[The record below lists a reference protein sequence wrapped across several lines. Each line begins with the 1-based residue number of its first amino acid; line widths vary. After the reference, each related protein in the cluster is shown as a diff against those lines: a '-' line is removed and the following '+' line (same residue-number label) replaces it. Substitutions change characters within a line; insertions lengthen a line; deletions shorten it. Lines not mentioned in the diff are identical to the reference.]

1 MALLGGAPQLLL
13 ITVGMLSLCALVW
26 LPPGETGWRP
36 RLKNLCCV
44 PPLLALSIAITAV
57 QLGPMYIDYQNS
69 IRLEGISYA
78 EATEFSLTPAMLKH
92 LVLPLTFPPD
102 FSTNPVSLSGF
113 FPADGQ
119 IPWLLTIY
127 PGFLVLPLAL
137 FGICFNFSGKKA
149 LWLVIFLF
157 GILLALGQN
166 TPIYRFFFALF
177 PSFRFPEKFM
187 SMAILGLLV
196 MAAYGVHHLLF
207 LCRKKAVPLNRLFLF
222 LLVVLTLDLYLAN
235 RNLNPVVDTAFY
247 RFRHQDLETVIAD
260 TGLHRIYVD
269 TDIPAVS
276 SGKPKSIQN
285 THIQWQT
292 FVTPNLGILN
302 NLSHAGGAT
311 GLELKHQYFITEL
324 LLKPWQQKIN
334 FLRMANVKY
343 IISPK
348 RLDKIPGLDGQLEQ
362 VNSRVYRV
370 KTPLP
375 RAWIVGK
382 LAVAQKGV
390 LEELSNPS
398 FDTRKVALTW
408 GKVIEKYQYQAF
420 KPVTAIDYR
429 DSNTIHIEIAA
440 DWPGVLVLSE
450 SAYPGWR
457 VWVDGV
463 EKECLKLNYLFQGV
477 EIEKGRHRVDFVC
490 RPQHFYL
497 FLSISITAVC
507 LVLLGWVGYV
517 AFFRKIE

>member
-1 MALLGGAPQLLL
+1 
-13 ITVGMLSLCALVW
+13 
-26 LPPGETGWRP
+26 
-36 RLKNLCCV
+36 
-44 PPLLALSIAITAV
+44 
-57 QLGPMYIDYQNS
+57 
-69 IRLEGISYA
+69 
-78 EATEFSLTPAMLKH
+78 
-92 LVLPLTFPPD
+92 
-102 FSTNPVSLSGF
+102 
-113 FPADGQ
+113 
-119 IPWLLTIY
+119 
-127 PGFLVLPLAL
+127 
-137 FGICFNFSGKKA
+137 
-149 LWLVIFLF
+149 
-157 GILLALGQN
+157 
-166 TPIYRFFFALF
+166 
-177 PSFRFPEKFM
+177 
-187 SMAILGLLV
+187 
-196 MAAYGVHHLLF
+196 
-207 LCRKKAVPLNRLFLF
+207 
-222 LLVVLTLDLYLAN
+222 
-235 RNLNPVVDTAFY
+235 
-247 RFRHQDLETVIAD
+247 
-260 TGLHRIYVD
+260 
-269 TDIPAVS
+269 
-276 SGKPKSIQN
+276 
-285 THIQWQT
+285 
-292 FVTPNLGILN
+292 
-302 NLSHAGGAT
+302 
-311 GLELKHQYFITEL
+311 
-324 LLKPWQQKIN
+324 
-334 FLRMANVKY
+334 MANVKY